1 MRTQQ
6 QLDMTCGPLTKK
18 MITYTL
24 PIICTGVLQLLFN
37 AADLIVVGR
46 FADESSIAAVGAT
59 GSLIT
64 LIVNMFMGL
73 SVGAGVTIAHAIGA
87 HDDKAT
93 RDTVHTAIPMAL
105 IGGVVLMSVAIPLA
119 KPLLLLMDNPPEV
132 IGKSTLYMQIYFAGI
147 TGNLLYNYGAA
158 ILRAVGDTRSPLIF
172 LTISGVV
179 NVLLNLFFVI
189 VFEMDVA
196 GVALATTISQNLSA
210 VLVVIALMRR
220 DDACKFEFRRMKI
233 KKRPL
238 LKMLRIGIPAGIQG
252 SIFSISNVI
261 IQSSINGFGKVI
273 MAGHSAAANIEGF
286 LYTTMNSFYQTV
298 LNFSGQNVG
307 AKKYD
312 RVKKV
317 MYNGLILVFIAGFS
331 VGTLSVIFR
340 KNLLTIYLPNAPES
354 LKWGALRMTI
364 LSSTYFLCGLMEVS
378 TGMLRGIGQSIAPM
392 VTSILGVCVF
402 RIGWV
407 FTVFKKVHTLECL
420 YYSYPISWAITL
432 TLQLVMFFILYKRM
446 VRPKYN
452 KNKQ

>member
-6 QLDMTCGPLTKK
+6 QLDMTRGPLTKK
-18 MITYTL
+18 MIMYTL

-73 SVGAGVTIAHAIGA
+73 SVGTGVTIAHALGA

-93 RDTVHTAIPMAL
+93 RETVHTAIPMAL
-105 IGGVVLMSVAIPLA
+105 IGGVTLMSIAIPLS
-119 KPLLLLMDNPPEV
+119 KPLLRLMDNPPEV
-132 IGKSTLYMQIYFAGI
+132 IDKSTLYMQIYFAGI

-158 ILRAVGDTRSPLIF
+158 ILRAVGDTKSPLVF
-172 LTISGVV
+172 LTLSGVV

-189 VFEMDVA
+189 VCKLDVA

-210 VLVVIALMRR
+210 VLVLISLMRR
-220 DDACKFEFRRMKI
+220 TDACKFEFRKMKI

-261 IQSSINGFGKVI
+261 IQSSINSFGKVI

-317 MYNGLILVFIAGFS
+317 LYNGLILVFIAGFA

-340 KNLLTIYLPNAPES
+340 KSLLTIYLPNAPES

-420 YYSYPISWAITL
+420 YYSYPISWSITL